1 MHPNIG
7 SSYLK
12 LVENF
17 NQDFGDIK
25 IDYNLFPEEQKKD
38 LIYNFK
44 KRNNHC
50 INKNINIIDVLN
62 IKNFAISSINNKKY
76 KNSLGKNFNE
86 NLTNFEIKNQ
96 NIVTRLIVSYTRK
109 KIEYKK
115 EIFCIMAEEMEAN
128 LINNNKIQY
137 FADVTYYC
145 VPPNNKHY
153 RLFVLMSSIKLN
165 IKPHYVIYS

>member
-1 MHPNIG
+1 M
-7 SSYLK
+7 
-12 LVENF
+12 
-17 NQDFGDIK
+17 
-25 IDYNLFPEEQKKD
+25 
-38 LIYNFK
+38 
-44 KRNNHC
+44 
-50 INKNINIIDVLN
+50 
-62 IKNFAISSINNKKY
+62 
-76 KNSLGKNFNE
+76 GKNFNE